1 MNILKNKNKEIL
13 IPFPD
18 FFTLISI
25 MSVSWFFLLKEIV
38 NFPTDSEDFLSIFAL
53 AIPHYILTFII
64 GLLLITFFGKTN
76 TLAKT
81 KLDKTSFLI
90 RFSSGVSEFILKYW
104 LFILTWC
111 LMQFL
116 YFNLVVFSN
125 NWRLAFIILSSLATT
140 LLLMYPFYN
149 YNLKQILYHKKY
161 TNFPLFLVF
170 IIIGAGVFGI
180 VMPIICG
187 KIEVVFFEPFS
198 SKKDYKYEGNSTMR
212 LNRIGYIFKPQ
223 MKAIT
228 FVTPQKQVTKDV
240 SAEIISITKEQLDSC
255 GSIISLSY
263 EILGIKKSKKIQ
275 IPVILKE

>member
-1 MNILKNKNKEIL
+1 MNISKNKNKEIL

-25 MSVSWFFLLKEIV
+25 TSVSWFFLLKEV
-38 NFPTDSEDFLSIFAL
+38 TSFPVDSEDSLSIFAL
-53 AIPHYILTFII
+53 AIPHYILTLII

-90 RFSSGVSEFILKYW
+90 RFSSGASEFILKYW

-116 YFNLVVFSN
+116 FFNLAIFSN
-125 NWRLAFIILSSLATT
+125 DWRLTFILLSSLATI
-140 LLLMYPFYN
+140 LLLLYPFYN
-149 YNLKQILYHKKY
+149 YNLKQILHHKKY
-161 TNFPLFLVF
+161 TNFPLFIVF
-170 IIIGAGVFGI
+170 IIVGAGLFGI

-198 SKKDYKYEGNSTMR
+198 KKKDYKYEGNSTMR

-223 MKAIT
+223 VKAIT

-263 EILGIKKSKKIQ
+263 EILGIEKSKKIQ
-275 IPVILKE
+275 IPVILEE